1 MPLHCQTHGKIDKLL
16 FYKKKSRKSLVVGK
30 TSLKIIRCSVSCKM
44 ILPNNKLLQI
54 PMYSAST
61 VGIWPIISIK
71 NQRMKKIYNIYS
83 SILYYYYL
91 EYIFRAYC
99 QLFLLLTAVHLN
111 VEEILGNL
119 CITLIYTVSLF
130 RLKAFDTHEIKTL
143 FSNIIKSE
151 DFILHDSDPTVR
163 QIYLSGVKINRIYHI
178 MFFFNGWF
186 VSLLYFLHPFFM
198 DLSTVEINNTTI
210 TLKTLP
216 LSTWWPIDVQK
227 NYWLAYCW
235 NVCDGTLGSSFVIN
249 SDMLTF
255 SLVVFAVTQLDI
267 LSYRL
272 SQFKLIESGNK
283 ETFIGLIRQHQ
294 DIIAYVDTFN
304 DGMKYVMLFDFLQSS
319 VQFATTMLQLF
330 VMTVNFQNVFFVGQF
345 LMTMVMRV
353 AIYYFNGNK
362 IIYKS
367 QRLATDLWNTDWY
380 LHNEETKKLE
390 FIFLLRAQKPLKFLI
405 GPFGVMSLETFIS
418 ILKATYSYM
427 MLFINRG
434 SRK

>member
-1 MPLHCQTHGKIDKLL
+1 MPLHSYEKINK
-16 FYKKKSRKSLVVGK
+16 
-30 TSLKIIRCSVSCKM
+30 

-54 PMYSAST
+54 PMYLAST
-61 VGIWPIISIK
+61 VGIWPIIFME
-71 NQRMKKIYNIYS
+71 NQRMKKLYDVYS

-91 EYIFRAYC
+91 EYIFRAYY
-99 QLFLLLTAVHLN
+99 QLFLLLTAEHLN
-111 VEEILGNL
+111 VAEILGNL

-130 RLKAFDTHEIKTL
+130 RLRAFNTIEIKTL
-143 FSNIIKSE
+143 FTNIIKAE
-151 DFILHDSDPTVR
+151 NNILHDSDPEVR
-163 QIYLSGVKINRIYHI
+163 RIYSSGVKINRIYHV
-178 MFFFNGWF
+178 MFFFNGWV
-186 VSLLYFLHPFFM
+186 VSFLYFLHPFFM
-198 DLSTVEINNTTI
+198 DLPTVESNNETI

-216 LSTWWPIDVQK
+216 LSTWWPIDVQR

-255 SLVVFAVTQLDI
+255 SLVVFAVSQLDI

-272 SQFKLIESGNK
+272 SQFKLMESGNK
-283 ETFIGLIRQHQ
+283 KMFIGLIRQHQ
-294 DIIAYVDTFN
+294 DIIAYVDAFN

-319 VQFATTMLQLF
+319 VQFTTTMLQLL
-330 VMTVNFQNVFFVGQF
+330 VMTINFQNVFFVGQF
-345 LMTMVMRV
+345 LMTMVMRI

-367 QRLATDLWNTDWY
+367 QKLAIDLWKTDWY
-380 LHNEETKKLE
+380 LHNQQTKRLVS
-390 FIFLLRAQKPLKFLI
+390 FFLLRAQKPLKFLI

-427 MLFINRG
+427 MLFVNRG
-434 SRK
+434 PRK